1 MNLIQRELEHSKAYA
16 LEIIR
21 DSEQRVGRQLV
32 KLSLDNV
39 ARVEKMIEYNSEYMR
54 EDGEL
59 KELEKLG
66 KALRGEITFS
76 RDEYR
81 DIIYS
86 VVRRVN
92 RKYSTRMS
100 EEERDEL
107 TDRLCEMGSEWLYG
121 CLMNPKKDNYEL
133 VTKLSDITKS
143 TGSGNGRR
151 NKSFA
156 SKFCHYACYSL
167 FEGKPE
173 QDNYSPYD
181 SVVKKAL
188 PLYVE
193 YYGLNRQTQHALE
206 DYATYQQCID
216 DVIRAAGGEISR
228 NGLDH
233 LLWYYFKG
241 RI

>member
-1 MNLIQRELEHSKAYA
+1 MSLIQKELERSRAYS
-16 LEIIR
+16 LEVIQG
-21 DSEQRVGRQLV
+21 SERHVGRQLV

-39 ARVEKMIEYNSEYMR
+39 AHVEKMIEYNSTYMR
-54 EDGEL
+54 ENGEL
-59 KELEKLG
+59 EELEKLG
-66 KALRGEITFS
+66 KALRNEIRFS
-76 RDEYR
+76 GGEYR

-86 VVRRVN
+86 TVCRVN

-107 TDRLCEMGSEWLYG
+107 TDRLYEMDSEWLYG
-121 CLMNPKKDNYEL
+121 CLMNPQKDNYGL
-133 VTKLSDITKS
+133 ITKLSAVTRS
-143 TGSGNGRR
+143 TGSGNSRR

-156 SKFCHYACYSL
+156 SKFCHHVCYSL
-167 FEGKPE
+167 FEGKQE

-193 YYGLNRQTQHALE
+193 YYGLNRRTQHALG
-206 DYATYQQCID
+206 DYAAYQQCID
-216 DVIRAAGGEISR
+216 DVISAAGGEISR